1 MFTFGGPE
9 AEAAILS
16 GERRIDISV
25 LVDWD
30 GDGNFAHPLSDLS
43 QFVSSA
49 VTDRALRGSAP
60 DEILFVSGASAAE
73 LTLIIG
79 GEYEGLPMTAVM
91 SPYNGFS
98 PFYLQDVVGPEIVYR
113 VGIETAL
120 GWVWYPQFRGN
131 ISTVTPNRG
140 ENSVEIVCL
149 DRVEKLRK
157 PVQIVPWAMSE
168 EHVIANEME
177 SQLVHSQWVIDN
189 CLRLCD
195 VSQTPHR
202 PMFKEEMED
211 PFTPGQFAIQQFWLS
226 GNGSYLPTVGYVD
239 NPNASSF
246 PAPPTQ
252 LTVREGPTHPE
263 LPPGIVKPWALNGL
277 GMPIGQ
283 VNGDPSYQGIIR
295 YWAQDRNQISHIG
308 SHWCGFTL
316 NLYDNAWETIAAH
329 NALEIRIGKHYEL
342 RVQVDAG
349 YIRSGL
355 FHMEGGSTE
364 PAVWSE
370 YVQIPDEPH
379 VDVMV
384 YWLNKSD
391 GQYCYLKVGSN
402 SNSGVTE
409 YGDGAITTTDD
420 QITGR
425 VTIGHALSMSD
436 VFYATWESEFG
447 AGVPETV
454 GIKPAKYTG
463 VMDQG
468 LNRFT
473 YMPSV
478 EYREAWDWITE
489 VAAAE
494 NGSVLWDEE
503 GRFQF
508 MNLNEVLNKQVNS
521 VRTLT
526 LDDLIGLQITNTLDT
541 VRNVYSVTVARKRAI
556 FQGRIFEG
564 QDVNE
569 FYIGN
574 PVVKDIRIWQDNIV
588 SPLTFFMQRHS
599 TLPGSP
605 YPEWNDEVGHGY
617 VLQYK
622 IGGVWQE
629 DDTKPDLTRVSLYF
643 TDEGYLTLNVVNLGI
658 SGYEVRLAAN
668 NGTVGDG
675 DCAVRAAGTAILEYD
690 EVPVV
695 TKDRDSATKYGERTL
710 ALSGDWYQDQFAQ
723 SLIQSMLLARTAK
736 PAPVTDAIVISGD
749 PRLQLGDTVQV
760 LDPDGFGENFKLQI
774 YGINRKFSR
783 EEGLVDTLT
792 VELIAAP
799 GVGIWDS
806 EQYGRWDETFVWS

>member
-9 AEAAILS
+9 AESAILS

-49 VTDRALRGSAP
+49 TTDRALRGSAP
-60 DEILFVSGASAAE
+60 DELLFVSGASAAE
-73 LTLIIG
+73 LTIVIG

-98 PFYLQDVVGPEIVYR
+98 PFYLQDVVGPEIIYR
-113 VGIETAL
+113 VGIETPI
-120 GWVWYPQFRGN
+120 GWVWYPQFIGN
-131 ISTVTPNRG
+131 ITTVTPNRG
-140 ENSVEIVCL
+140 QSTVEIVSL

-168 EHVIANEME
+168 EHVVAGETE
-177 SQLVHSQWVIDN
+177 SQLVHSQWVIDS
-189 CLRLCD
+189 CLRLCG
-195 VSQTPHR
+195 VSQTPKR
-202 PMFKEEMED
+202 PMFKEEIED
-211 PFTPGQFAIQQFWLS
+211 PFDPDAFAVQQFWLT

-246 PAPPTQ
+246 PFPPTQ

-263 LPPGIVKPWALNGL
+263 LPPGSVQPWALNGL
-277 GMPIGQ
+277 GTPIGQ
-283 VNGDPSYQGIIR
+283 VNGDSSYQGILR
-295 YWAQDRNQISHIG
+295 YWAQDRNEIPTYA
-308 SHWCGFTL
+308 SHWAGFTL
-316 NLYDNAWETIAAH
+316 NLYDDAYLTIGSH
-329 NALEIRIGKHYEL
+329 NALEVRIGKHYEL
-342 RVQVDAG
+342 RIEINTGQ
-349 YIRSGL
+349 IRTGL
-355 FHMEGGSTE
+355 IHMESGTGE
-364 PAVWSE
+364 PAVWTE
-370 YVQIPDEPH
+370 WITIPNEDH

-384 YWLNKSD
+384 YWLNNLD
-391 GQYCYLKVGSN
+391 DQRCYIRVGAN
-402 SNSGVTE
+402 SNGGIES
-409 YGDGAITTTDD
+409 YGDGAILTEDD

-425 VTIGHALSMSD
+425 VTVGHALSLSD
-436 VFYATWESEFG
+436 VFYATWTSEFTLG
-447 AGVPETV
+447 TPEDIGFV
-454 GIKPAKYTG
+454 PAKYTG
-463 VMDQG
+463 TLDQG

-473 YMPSV
+473 YTPTV
-478 EYREAWDWITE
+478 EYKEAWDWITD

-508 MNLNEVLNKQVNS
+508 LNLLQILDKQNTT

-526 LDDLIGLQITNTLDT
+526 LDDVIGLQITNTLDT
-541 VRNVYSVTVARKRAI
+541 VRNSYAVQVARKRAI
-556 FQGRIFEG
+556 FQGRVFEG

-569 FYIGN
+569 FYIGGAID
-574 PVVKDIRIWQDNIV
+574 KDFRVWQDDIV

-605 YPEWNDEVGHGY
+605 YPEWNDDVGHGY

-629 DDTKPDLTRVSLYF
+629 DDSKPDLTKVSLFF
-643 TDEGYLTLNVVNLGI
+643 TDDGYLILNTLNTSI
-658 SGYEVRLAAN
+658 SEEVRLAAN
-668 NGTVGDG
+668 TGDVGEG
-675 DCAVRAAGTAILEYD
+675 DAAVRAAGTAILQYD
-690 EVPVV
+690 EVPIVS
-695 TKDRDSATKYGERTL
+695 KDRESIEKYSERALT
-710 ALSGDWYQDQFAQ
+710 LSGDWYQDRFAQ
-723 SLIQSMLLARTAK
+723 TLIQGILLARTSK
-736 PAPVTDAIVISGD
+736 PAPVTDAITISGD

-760 LDPDGFGENFKLQI
+760 IDPDGFGENFKLQI
-774 YGINRKFSR
+774 YGINRRFSR